1 MVKTL
6 PMPRHIIASAVFAV
20 ASLTACATPSA
31 NRHFDNSAFVRPHAD
46 AGLSHEEQEWLALG
60 RPEDQLN
67 VDHLGLGE
75 PTAAAIIQ
83 DDLDFGPRAPG
94 INDHAT
100 NMSQQTIGNC
110 ARQGFDCTVADD
122 DLLDW
127 FTN

>member
-1 MVKTL
+1 MAKTL
-6 PMPRHIIASAVFAV
+6 LMPRHIIASAVLAI

-31 NRHFDNSAFVRPHAD
+31 SRNFDRDALVNHYD

-60 RPEDQLN
+60 KAEDQVN

-110 ARQGFDCTVADD
+110 ARQGFDCTTPDD

-127 FTN
+127 YTN